1 VSPST
6 RGCDAGGSGET
17 DGRYTAYAGIT
28 LDVLVIYALTV
39 HGKETKAE
47 YG

>member
-1 VSPST
+1 MADT
-6 RGCDAGGSGET
+6 RPA
-17 DGRYTAYAGIT
+17 RGIT
-28 LDVLVIYALTV
+28 VDVLVIYALTV